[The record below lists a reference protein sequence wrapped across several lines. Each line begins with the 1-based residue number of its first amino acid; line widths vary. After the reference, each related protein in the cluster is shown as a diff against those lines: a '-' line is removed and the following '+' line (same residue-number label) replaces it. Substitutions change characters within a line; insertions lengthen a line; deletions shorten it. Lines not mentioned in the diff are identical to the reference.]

1 MKKATHFMPGL
12 GTTCKSSLSKLQN
25 RVASVRGRSVLFLF
39 QQNRFVLKALLLHHV
54 FLQGFPEDIR
64 RYSRASGIYSP
75 FYFEL

>member
-25 RVASVRGRSVLFLF
+25 RVASVRGRSVLF
-39 QQNRFVLKALLLHHV
+39 QQSHFVLKALLLHHV